1 MRGKQGNHD
10 LSAVSWLA
18 DTQLRESV
26 RGALADEEDYEAV
39 KNTIARCQAARK
51 ALQLKTGEGDY
62 AVMEALYYRRQ
73 KLRAA
78 QAAAREEA
86 QRARE
91 ERRAAIRA
99 EEVAAGARL
108 LGALEKRVRAS
119 PEHDLLKKGVALS
132 QLKAMLKAQ
141 RRAAREAAARQAEID
156 HAAALLRARLRF
168 RHERVPLDVAARV
181 LDEADCQ
188 TYTVTAEVETA
199 HVRCFGSNGKELW
212 DEKGVVAERLS
223 KLASIDALADP
234 ETVEKLATALKS
246 IVDEEDSDDDEFCI
260 GLAELGLDESDIN
273 GFTSAVVPRPAK
285 RARSVVACATPTL
298 QKIEVLKSLIVETA
312 REQPPSLYDI
322 LCGDGGPPPKS
333 HLIATHPRGK
343 RGVSPV
349 LADLQTGELMS
360 LRTGN
365 LRHRADVVSM
375 AWRATRRFSPRRPH
389 ELDSRA
395 GST

>member
-212 DEKGVVAERLS
+212 DEKGVAAERLS

>member
-132 QLKAMLKAQ
+132 QLKAMLKAR

-168 RHERVPLDVAARV
+168 KHERVPLDVAALV

-212 DEKGVVAERLS
+212 DEKGVAAERLS
-223 KLASIDALADP
+223 KLAPIDALADP

-260 GLAELGLDESDIN
+260 GLAELGLDESDI
-273 GFTSAVVPRPAK
+273 TAL
-285 RARSVVACATPTL
+285 RARSSHARRSARVASWHARRQHC
-298 QKIEVLKSLIVETA
+298 KKS
-312 REQPPSLYDI
+312 
-322 LCGDGGPPPKS
+322 KS
-333 HLIATHPRGK
+333 
-343 RGVSPV
+343 
-349 LADLQTGELMS
+349 
-360 LRTGN
+360 
-365 LRHRADVVSM
+365 
-375 AWRATRRFSPRRPH
+375 
-389 ELDSRA
+389 
-395 GST
+395 